1 MRCVS
6 SSGPSDRARSR
17 PRGPPT
23 LRATVVFVFRV
34 ELPPTRVYEDNAAV
48 ARIFKRRSVGGRMR
62 HIRVNISFTLDA
74 IDADQMTLGG
84 APSQG
89 TRTLFPSLS
98 LTTIT

>member
-1 MRCVS
+1 
-6 SSGPSDRARSR
+6 
-17 PRGPPT
+17 
-23 LRATVVFVFRV
+23 
-34 ELPPTRVYEDNAAV
+34 
-48 ARIFKRRSVGGRMR
+48 MR